1 MLIYSSTITS
11 FLKKNQ
17 KRALEI
23 MKTEMGLEVQTKKFL
38 YGKHYYPLNLV
49 VFESQNKWGYFWPE
63 FFQIGI
69 HRRFVTWPEQK
80 TIDDLLRHELAHYY
94 CYLLHGT
101 NVDAHG
107 PEFRNVCKGFGW
119 DESVYSATAKLEET
133 AKTEQQMN
141 ERERLMSKVQKLF
154 NLAQGQDGHEA
165 QAAIA
170 KANELLLKYNLQD
183 LNFQEKEEDICCQ
196 KVLLF
201 KKRSAKTDAILQILN
216 HFYVKTIYSQGQG
229 LSSLEVVGNRSSVEL
244 ADYTAKYL
252 DQELER
258 LWKLARKENPKTL
271 QGLRARNSFFQGI
284 AVGYVKKIK
293 EGQPKDQS
301 TTTALI
307 KIQAQLEQ
315 QAALVYGR
323 LSSLATQRRGD
334 LSAHSAGVEQGRN
347 LSLRPG
353 VNKNKGPKLLGLF

>member
-11 FLKKNQ
+11 FIKKNQ

-23 MKTEMGLEVQTKKFL
+23 LNKEMGLEVSAKKFL
-38 YGKHYYPLNLV
+38 FGKHYYPLNLV

-69 HRRFVTWPEQK
+69 HRRFLTWPHQK

-94 CYLLHGT
+94 CYLLYGSS
-101 NVDAHG
+101 VDAHG
-107 PEFRNVCKGFGW
+107 AEFRKICRDFGW
-119 DESVYSATAKLEET
+119 DEQVYNSTAKWEET
-133 AKTEQQMN
+133 TKTEQEMN
-141 ERERLMSKVQKLF
+141 ERERLMNKVQKLF
-154 NLAQGQDGHEA
+154 NLARGQDGFEA

-170 KANELLLKYNLQD
+170 KANEMLLKYNLQD
-183 LNFQEKEEDICCQ
+183 LDVLEKEEDICCQ

-216 HFYVKTIYSQGQG
+216 HFYVKTIYSQGHG

-252 DQELER
+252 DNELER
-258 LWKLARKENPKTL
+258 LWKIARLESSQKLK
-271 QGLRARNSFFQGI
+271 GLRARNSFFQGI
-284 AVGYVKKIK
+284 AMGYVKKIK
-293 EGQPKDQS
+293 EATPKDQKTS
-301 TTTALI
+301 LALV

-315 QAALVYGR
+315 QAAVVYGR

-334 LSAHSAGVEQGRN
+334 LNAQNIGMEKGRD
-347 LSLRPG
+347 LVLRPG
-353 VNKNKGPKLLGLF
+353 VNKNKGQKLLGFF